1 MRRAARVATLVV
13 PSVAAWLV
21 VRANLHGGDLGRQD
35 PLVGAGMTALVPLFC
50 VMVAAL
56 FVRAVEAA
64 GARRSW
70 AEALDILTSPGRALV
85 WTAALATAGAS
96 VVGWASL
103 AVLGLCGLG
112 VAYLTV
118 TWAALVAA
126 GPDAMI
132 GPGGVPAVTR
142 GFVPATAVEGDALRE
157 QLTVSGVRVPSGFRL
172 IVRGGLA
179 RHAST
184 IYALDGDASAS
195 EVSLQAE
202 LGPARRG
209 DYDVLPAELW
219 LQDLFGLCRSRVI
232 RLGAGKLVVLP
243 RPAAVDALAAVAG
256 ARGDDADSVP
266 AQKLPTEG
274 CFRLRAYSTG
284 DDARRIHW
292 VRSLMAR
299 ELVVRLPD
307 ELPPEQPMVR
317 LVLDTQLVGAAAL
330 PTPATGQ
337 LCDALVRVWLS
348 AGQALVARGVCVTMV
363 ASVDEPARMVE
374 RVMTPQSAGALAR
387 IGARVGWQGALPVE
401 ALVGDDGVRNVV
413 VSARPRPV
421 DHGSGHCSGGS
432 DVTWIL
438 VPEFVWTDP
447 EPPPL
452 RDAWAMLPY
461 PSGAADNRWSR
472 RRQEKR
478 EHEAMRRAGVLFDQ
492 LCRWSDGP
500 HLEGSFVARPRGAR
514 VALEAIS

>member
-1 MRRAARVATLVV
+1 MRRAARIATLVV
-13 PSVAAWLV
+13 PSLAAWLV
-21 VRANLHGGDLGRQD
+21 VRANLHGGELGRED
-35 PLVGAGMTALVPLFC
+35 PLVRAGLTALVPLFC
-50 VMVAAL
+50 VMAAAL
-56 FVRAVEAA
+56 VVRAVEAT
-64 GARRSW
+64 GARRSAYAW
-70 AEALDILTSPGRALV
+70 ADALDILTGPGRALV

-96 VVGWASL
+96 IVGWASL

-126 GPDAMI
+126 GEEPWR
-132 GPGGVPAVTR
+132 GVAVTR
-142 GFVPATAVEGDALRE
+142 GFAPSTAIEGDALRE
-157 QLTVSGVRVPSGFRL
+157 QLTVAGARVPAGFRL
-172 IVRGGLA
+172 IVRGGVA
-179 RHAST
+179 RHVST
-184 IYALDGDASAS
+184 VYALDTDISDS
-195 EVSLQAE
+195 DISLEAE

-209 DYDVLPAELW
+209 EYDVPPAELW
-219 LQDLFGLCRSRVI
+219 LQDLFGLCRSRVM
-232 RLGAGKLVVLP
+232 RLGAGKLTVLP
-243 RPAAVDALAAVAG
+243 RPAAIDDLDAVAG

-274 CFRLRAYSTG
+274 CFRLRSYTTG

-307 ELPPEQPMVR
+307 ELPPEQPIVR

-348 AGQALVARGVCVTMV
+348 AGQALVARGVRVTMV
-363 ASVDEPARMVE
+363 ASVDEPARSPRSFVE
-374 RVMTPQSAGALAR
+374 RAMTPQSAGALAR
-387 IGARVGWQGALPVE
+387 IGARVSWQGALPVE
-401 ALVGDDGVRNVV
+401 TLLGDESVRNIV
-413 VSARPRPV
+413 VSARPRPI
-421 DHGSGHCSGGS
+421 DDGK
-432 DVTWIL
+432 VTWIL

-452 RDAWAMLPY
+452 REAWATLPY

-472 RRQEKR
+472 RRQQKQA
-478 EHEAMRRAGVLFDQ
+478 HEAMRRAGVLFDQ
-492 LCRWSDGP
+492 LCQWSDGP

-514 VALEAIS
+514 VALEAIV